1 VKILNGWKDD
11 DRDLGMDWVLNS
23 VGPGWAD
30 ILTRLV
36 NDLEV
41 LGWNG
46 QLCQVKEK
54 FGGLRFYINAASEPI
69 WKRISQAEHESYKI
83 CETCGQP
90 GKLRRI
96 GWWKTLCD
104 EHVKV
109 EGKYEDES
117 ASSDLIDQ
125 EPL

>member
-1 VKILNGWKDD
+1 MKILNGWKTGDQE
-11 DRDLGMDWVLNS
+11 LGMDWVLS
-23 VGPGWAD
+23 CVGPGWKD
-30 ILTRLV
+30 ILVRLI
-36 NDLEV
+36 NDLEQ

-54 FGGLRFYINAASEPI
+54 FGGLRFYINAASDAV
-69 WKRISQAEHESYKI
+69 WKRIAQAEEESYET

-104 EHVKV
+104 EHAKAEEKDGSVFP
-109 EGKYEDES
+109 EMDC
-117 ASSDLIDQ
+117 
-125 EPL
+125 